1 MAIQQAVWS
10 VLLMAGV
17 AAPAFAQ
24 SGDITFNGEVTTT
37 TCDVSF
43 NGKLGENPVIVLPTV
58 ADTSL
63 RMGNSAGR
71 TPVHVHIG
79 GTAPG
84 CASGGVTMRFDPAHS
99 ASLLNGRLVN
109 TAATAAAPHV
119 VIGLRDDRD
128 QVIDLGAGWI
138 SPVVSLLPGG
148 ADMLFHA
155 EYYADGGDA
164 QSGLVQASLQYT
176 LSYQ

>member
-1 MAIQQAVWS
+1 MAA
-10 VLLMAGV
+10 V
-17 AAPAFAQ
+17 AAPACAQ
-24 SGDITFNGEVTTT
+24 SGDITFNGEITTT

-43 NGKLGENPVIVLPTV
+43 NGALGENPVIVLPKV
-58 ADTSL
+58 AASSL
-63 RMGNSAGR
+63 LAGSSAAR

-84 CASGGVTMRFDPAHS
+84 CASGGVTMRFDPARN
-99 ASLLNGRLVN
+99 ASLRNGRLVN
-109 TAATAAAPHV
+109 TAATGAATNV

-128 QVIDLGAGWI
+128 QPIDLAAGWL
-138 SPVVSLLPGG
+138 SPVAGLAPGG

-164 QSGLVQASLQYT
+164 QPGLVQAPLQYT
-176 LSYQ
+176 LNYQ